1 MQKSSG
7 VGDSSSGSSTPTEP
21 SQWHEISKEEG
32 PEPEVLTKHDGKEDV
47 NIERVDTVST
57 RTGVFSK
64 LNSLSRR
71 KTKQEEDAPPAPIPV
86 TDLEK
91 GIVGWESQQDPD
103 MPLNFS
109 QSRKW
114 LITLLMSAITFM
126 TPFASSILAPSLA
139 ALEKDFGVYDITLGA
154 MPVSIFLLGY
164 AVGPLFLSPLSEIYG
179 RNVILISANVWFCL
193 WLVGCALAPSLNT
206 LIFFRF
212 MTGVGGSGCLTICGG
227 IIADIFP
234 ITERGKA
241 MTIWMLGPI
250 VGPTV
255 APVIGG
261 FVTET
266 IGWRWVNWLTCIPAA
281 VVVVAMMCLNR
292 ETNHRVLI
300 AWKTEKLRKE
310 LGMPELR
317 SCYVDPD
324 APVLSKR
331 QVLLQGLVRPM
342 KMLLRSPNIFGL
354 SLYIA
359 FVYGCLYLLYN
370 TIATVFEGTYG
381 WTLGITGLVYLTL
394 LVGYAIGLLSFALL
408 SDSTVIRMTA
418 ANGGVYEPE
427 MRLPDCIWF
436 ALILPTA
443 FFWYGWS
450 ADKGVHWI
458 VPIIG
463 IAPFGIGIVGV
474 QLPIQT
480 YIVDAYPEY
489 AASGLAGFSV
499 MRNTIAAF
507 LPLAGPQLYKNLG
520 VGWGNSVL
528 GFIAIVLIPLPVLIY
543 RYGKWLRLRFP
554 IQL

>member
-1 MQKSSG
+1 MQSNSR
-7 VGDSSSGSSTPTEP
+7 VGDSSSGSSTPSEP
-21 SQWHEISKEEG
+21 SQWQDVPQKETL
-32 PEPEVLTKHDGKEDV
+32 EPEALTMGNKTEDV
-47 NIERVDTVST
+47 DIERADAVSM
-57 RTGVFSK
+57 RSGVLSK
-64 LNSLSRR
+64 LNSLSRS
-71 KTKQEEDAPPAPIPV
+71 KKKKQPDPPSSVIPV

-91 GIVGWESQQDPD
+91 CVVGWESQQDPD

-109 QSRKW
+109 RSRKW
-114 LITLLMSAITFM
+114 LITLLLSAITFM

-139 ALEKDFGVYDITLGA
+139 ALERDFGVNDITLGS

-179 RNVILISANVWFCL
+179 RNLILISANVWFCL

-212 MTGVGGSGCLTICGG
+212 MAGVGGSGCQTIGG
-227 IIADIFP
+227 GVIADIFP

-250 VGPTV
+250 AGPTV
-255 APVIGG
+255 SPVIGG

-266 IGWRWVNWLTCIPAA
+266 IGWRWVNWLSCIPAA
-281 VVVVAMMCLNR
+281 VVVVAMMFLNR

-310 LGMPELR
+310 LGIPELR

-331 QVLLQGLVRPM
+331 QILLLGLVRPM

-370 TIATVFEGTYG
+370 TIPTVFQGSYG

-394 LVGYAIGLLSFALL
+394 LVGYAIGLLAFALL

-418 ANGGVYEPE
+418 ANSGVYEPE
-427 MRLPDCIWF
+427 MRLPDCLWF
-436 ALILPTA
+436 ALILPTT

-450 ADKGVHWI
+450 ADKAVHWI

-474 QLPIQT
+474 LMPIQT
-480 YIVDAYPEY
+480 YIVDAYPQY

-499 MRNTIAAF
+499 LRNTIAAF
-507 LPLAGPQLYKNLG
+507 LPLAGPQLYENLG
-520 VGWGNSVL
+520 IGWGNSVL
-528 GFIAIVLIPLPVLIY
+528 GFIAVALIPIPVLIY
-543 RYGKWLRLRFP
+543 RYGKWLRLRFA

>member
-1 MQKSSG
+1 M
-7 VGDSSSGSSTPTEP
+7 VGASLSGSSTASEP
-21 SQWHEISKEEG
+21 HQWQASPNKETL
-32 PEPEVLTKHDGKEDV
+32 EPEVLTNANKTDDV
-47 NIERVDTVST
+47 DVEKSDSGST
-57 RTGVFSK
+57 RSGVFSRLPSGRK
-64 LNSLSRR
+64 KKHEANS
-71 KTKQEEDAPPAPIPV
+71 PPVMIPV

-91 GIVGWESQQDPD
+91 GIIGWESQHDPD

-109 QSRKW
+109 RSRKW
-114 LITLLMSAITFM
+114 LITLLLSAITFM

-139 ALEKDFGVYDITLGA
+139 AMEKDYGVDDITLGS

-164 AVGPLFLSPLSEIYG
+164 AIGPLFLSPLSEIYG
-179 RNVILISANVWFCL
+179 RNLILISASAWFCI

-212 MTGVGGSGCLTICGG
+212 MTGIGGSGCQTIGGG

-261 FVTET
+261 FVSET
-266 IGWRWVNWLTCIPAA
+266 IGWRWVNWLSCIPAA
-281 VVVVAMMCLNR
+281 IVVVAMIFLNR

-300 AWKTEKLRKE
+300 ARKTSKLQKE
-310 LGMPELR
+310 LNQPELR
-317 SCYVDPD
+317 SCYTDPD
-324 APVLSKR
+324 APVLSKK
-331 QVLLQGLVRPM
+331 QILLLGLIRPM

-359 FVYGCLYLLYN
+359 FAYGCLYLLYN
-370 TIATVFEGTYG
+370 TIPTTFQGSYG

-394 LVGYAIGLLSFALL
+394 LVGYGIGLLSFALL
-408 SDSTVIRMTA
+408 SDSTVIRMTS
-418 ANGGVYEPE
+418 ANDGVYEPE

-436 ALILPTA
+436 ALILPTT

-450 ADKGVHWI
+450 ADKAVHWI

-474 QLPIQT
+474 LLPIQT
-480 YIVDAYPEY
+480 YIVDAYPQY
-489 AASGLAGFSV
+489 AASGLAGFAV
-499 MRNTIAAF
+499 LRNTIAAF

-543 RYGKWLRLRFP
+543 KYGKWMRLRFP
-554 IQL
+554 IKL

>member
-1 MQKSSG
+1 MFSRISSARKRKLET
-7 VGDSSSGSSTPTEP
+7 DS
-21 SQWHEISKEEG
+21 
-32 PEPEVLTKHDGKEDV
+32 
-47 NIERVDTVST
+47 
-57 RTGVFSK
+57 
-64 LNSLSRR
+64 
-71 KTKQEEDAPPAPIPV
+71 PPVVIPV

-91 GIVGWESQQDPD
+91 GIVGWDSQHDPD

-109 QSRKW
+109 RSRKW
-114 LITLLMSAITFM
+114 FITLLLSAITFM

-139 ALEKDFGVYDITLGA
+139 ALEKDYGTQDVTLGS

-164 AVGPLFLSPLSEIYG
+164 AIGPLFLSPLSEIYG
-179 RNVILISANVWFCL
+179 RNLILIAASAWFCI
-193 WLVGCALAPSLNT
+193 WLVGCALAPTLNT

-212 MTGVGGSGCLTICGG
+212 MAGVGGSGCQTIGGG
-227 IIADIFP
+227 IISDMFP

-261 FVTET
+261 FVSET
-266 IGWRWVNWLTCIPAA
+266 IGWRWVNWLSFIPAA
-281 VVVVAMMCLNR
+281 VVVVAMIFFNR

-300 AWKTEKLRKE
+300 ARKTERLQKE
-310 LGMPELR
+310 LNQPELR
-317 SCYVDPD
+317 SCYTDPD

-331 QVLLQGLVRPM
+331 QILTLGLIRPV

-359 FVYGCLYLLYN
+359 FAYGCLYLLYN
-370 TIATVFEGTYG
+370 TIPTTFEGSYG

-394 LVGYAIGLLSFALL
+394 LVGYGIGLLSFALL
-408 SDSTVIRMTA
+408 SDSTVIRMMA
-418 ANGGVYEPE
+418 ANDGVYEPE

-436 ALILPTA
+436 ALILPTT

-450 ADKGVHWI
+450 ADKAVHWI

-474 QLPIQT
+474 LLPIQT

-489 AASGLAGFSV
+489 AASGLAGFAV
-499 MRNTIAAF
+499 LRNTIAAF
-507 LPLAGPQLYKNLG
+507 LPLAGPQLYKSLG
-520 VGWGNSVL
+520 VGWGNSLL
-528 GFIAIVLIPLPVLIY
+528 GFIAIVLIPIPVVIY
-543 RYGKWLRLRFP
+543 KYGKWMRQRFP
-554 IQL
+554 IEL

>member
-1 MQKSSG
+1 MAADSTS
-7 VGDSSSGSSTPTEP
+7 DSSTTLERQQWQDSCTKETLEPKSLDGIGVEKANSRNLARSGLFC
-21 SQWHEISKEEG
+21 G
-32 PEPEVLTKHDGKEDV
+32 LL
-47 NIERVDTVST
+47 ER
-57 RTGVFSK
+57 
-64 LNSLSRR
+64 RR
-71 KTKQEEDAPPAPIPV
+71 MKQEAEPPSVMIPV

-91 GIVGWESQQDPD
+91 SIVGWDSQQDPN

-109 QSRKW
+109 RGRKW
-114 LITLLMSAITFM
+114 LITILLSAITFM

-139 ALEKDFGVYDITLGA
+139 ALEKDYGVSDITLGS

-164 AVGPLFLSPLSEIYG
+164 AIGPLLLSPLSEIYG
-179 RNVILISANVWFCL
+179 RNLILISANAWFCI

-212 MTGVGGSGCLTICGG
+212 MAGAGGSACQTIGGG
-227 IIADIFP
+227 ILGDIFP
-234 ITERGKA
+234 VTDRGKA

-261 FVTET
+261 FVSET
-266 IGWRWVNWLTCIPAA
+266 IGWRWVNWLSCIPAA
-281 VVVVAMMCLNR
+281 IVVVAMIFLNH
-292 ETNHRVLI
+292 ETNHQVLI
-300 AWKTEKLRKE
+300 ARKTERLRKE
-310 LGMPELR
+310 LNQPELR
-317 SCYVDPD
+317 SCYIDPSS
-324 APVLSKR
+324 PILSKR
-331 QVLLQGLVRPM
+331 RLLLLGLVRPM

-359 FVYGCLYLLYN
+359 FAYGCLYLLYN
-370 TIATVFEGTYG
+370 TIPTVFQETYG
-381 WTLGITGLVYLTL
+381 WALGTTGLVYLTL
-394 LVGYAIGLLSFALL
+394 LVGYGIGLLSFAFL

-436 ALILPTA
+436 ALILPTT

-450 ADKGVHWI
+450 ADKAVHWI

-463 IAPFGIGIVGV
+463 IAPFGIGIIGIL
-474 QLPIQT
+474 LPIQT
-480 YIVDAYPEY
+480 YIVDAYPQY

-499 MRNTIAAF
+499 LRNTIAAF

-520 VGWGNSVL
+520 VGWGNSLL
-528 GFIAIVLIPLPVLIY
+528 GFIAIILIPIPVLIY
-543 RYGKWLRLRFP
+543 KYGKWMRLRSP
-554 IQL
+554 MRL